1 MGAPMAVPDRPEVAR
16 RRMSILGTRVLR
28 TEDPRFLTAGGTYVD
43 DIPLEGALHAVFV
56 RSTTAHARLLSVD
69 VATACSAPGV
79 VDVVTAGDLD
89 VRPQAPDLP
98 MVNAAMARP
107 VLATGVVRFV
117 GEAIAAVV
125 AETAAQ
131 AVDAAELV
139 SVDTDPLPTVL
150 DLEDAASD
158 RVLLHP
164 EVGTNLAMHLPTT
177 VSDDLFD
184 GCEVVVAHRLL
195 NQRVAPCPMEPRAAA
210 ARWSDGRLT
219 QWSCTQQPHG
229 TATGLARALSLP
241 RQQIRV
247 VAPDVGGAF
256 GSKDGKYPEDI
267 VVAWLARRLQ
277 RPVRW
282 RETRS
287 ESMLALGHGRGQ
299 IQHVRIGGSRDGRIQ
314 ALHIDVLQDCGA
326 YPHVGAFLPHLT
338 RTMAAGVYAIPRV
351 ECTARSVVTNT
362 TPTVPYRGAG
372 RPEAAAAVERAVDLF
387 AAEIGMDPAEV
398 RRRNLIPPDAFPH
411 TTPVGTTYDCG
422 DYPGALERL
431 LAAAGY
437 ASLRAE
443 QARRRQ
449 AGGARQLGIG
459 LSVYV
464 EITNG
469 VPGGEYAGLEVRPD
483 GSAVVRSGTSPHGQG
498 HATTWAMLASE
509 RLGIPV
515 ERVEVVVNDTD
526 LVRSGV
532 GTFASRSLQAGGMA
546 VDRAAVEVVER
557 GRRLLAE
564 LLEADPADVVLDT
577 ATGRLHVA
585 GTPAAGRTWAEL
597 AVAAAE
603 RGEPLAADVDFQPS
617 GPTFPFG
624 AHLALVEVDTETGQV
639 TLQRHVAVDDAGRI
653 VNPLLAEG
661 QRHGGIAQGVAQA
674 LLEEVL
680 YDADGIPLT
689 TTFADYGVIS
699 ACELPSFEL
708 VPMETPTP
716 RNQLGVKGIGE
727 SGTIGAGP
735 AVQNA
740 VVDALA
746 HLGVR
751 HVDMPATPQRVWRAL
766 HDPTGMG

>member
-1 MGAPMAVPDRPEVAR
+1 
-16 RRMSILGTRVLR
+16 MSILGTRVLR
-28 TEDPRFLTAGGTYVD
+28 TEDPRFLTVGGIYVD
-43 DIPLEGALHAVFV
+43 DVPLEGALHVVFV
-56 RSTTAHARLLSVD
+56 RSTVAHARLRSVD
-69 VATACSAPGV
+69 VSAARSAPGV

-89 VRPQAPDLP
+89 VPPQPPDLP
-98 MVNAAMARP
+98 MVNEAMVRP
-107 VLATGVVRFV
+107 VLATGVVRHV
-117 GEAIAAVV
+117 GEPIAAVV
-125 AETAAQ
+125 AETAEQ
-131 AVDAAELV
+131 AADAAELV
-139 SVDTDPLPTVL
+139 DVDIEPLPAIV
-150 DLEDAASD
+150 DVEDAARD
-158 RVLLHP
+158 EVLLHP
-164 EVGTNLAMHLPTT
+164 QVGTNLAMRLPAG
-177 VSDDLFD
+177 VPDDLFD
-184 GCEVVVAHRLL
+184 GCEVVVAQRLV

-219 QWSCTQQPHG
+219 QWSSTQQPHG
-229 TATGLARALSLP
+229 TAAGLARALSLP
-241 RQQIRV
+241 REQVRV
-247 VAPDVGGAF
+247 IAPDVGGAF
-256 GSKDGKYPEDI
+256 GSKDGKYPEDL
-267 VVAWLARRLQ
+267 VVAWLARRLE

-287 ESMLALGHGRGQ
+287 ESMVGLGHGRAQ
-299 IQHVRIGGSRDGRIQ
+299 VQHVRLGGSRDGRIQ
-314 ALHIDVLQDCGA
+314 AFHLDVLQDCGA
-326 YPHVGAFLPHLT
+326 YPRLGAFLPYLT

-351 ECTARSVVTNT
+351 ACTCRSVVTNT

-372 RPEAAAAVERAVDLF
+372 RPEATAAIERAVDLF
-387 AAEIGMDPAEV
+387 AVEIGMDPAEV
-398 RRRNLIPPDAFPH
+398 RRRNLIPSDAFPY
-411 TTPVGTTYDCG
+411 TTPVGTTYDSG
-422 DYPGALERL
+422 DYTGALERL

-437 ASLRAE
+437 ADLRAE

-449 AGGARQLGIG
+449 SGDSRQLGIG

-483 GSAVVRSGTSPHGQG
+483 GSAVIRSGTSPHGQG
-498 HATTWAMLASE
+498 HATAWAMLASE

-515 ERVEVVVNDTD
+515 ERVEVIFNDTD
-526 LVRSGV
+526 LVRSGI
-532 GTFASRSLQAGGMA
+532 GTFGSRSLQVGGMA

-564 LLEADPADVVLDT
+564 LLEADPADVVLDS

-585 GTPAAGRTWAEL
+585 GTPAAGRSWAEL
-597 AVAAAE
+597 AAAAAE
-603 RGEPLAADVDFQPS
+603 RGEPLAVDVDFQPA

-624 AHLALVEVDTETGQV
+624 AHLALVEVDTETGKV
-639 TLQRHVAVDDAGRI
+639 AIPRLVAVDDAGRI

-661 QRHGGIAQGVAQA
+661 QRHGGLAQGVAQA

-680 YDADGIPLT
+680 YDSEGTPLT
-689 TTFADYGVIS
+689 ATFADYGIIS
-699 ACELPSFEL
+699 ASELPFFEL

-716 RNQLGVKGIGE
+716 RNELGVKGIGE

-751 HVDMPATPQRVWRAL
+751 HVDMPATPQRVWRAVR
-766 HDPTGMG
+766 DATGALG

>member
-1 MGAPMAVPDRPEVAR
+1 
-16 RRMSILGTRVLR
+16 MSILGTRVLR
-28 TEDPRFLTAGGTYVD
+28 TEDPRFLTDGGTYVD
-43 DIPLEGALHAVFV
+43 DVPLEGALHAVFV
-56 RSTTAHARLLSVD
+56 RSPVAHARIRSID
-69 VATACSAPGV
+69 VAAAREATGV
-79 VDVVTAGDLD
+79 VAVVTAGDLD
-89 VRPQAPDLP
+89 VPPQAPELP

-117 GEAIAAVV
+117 GEPVAAVV
-125 AETAAQ
+125 AGTLAQ
-131 AVDAAELV
+131 AVDAADLV
-139 SVDTDPLPTVL
+139 SVDYDPLPTVL
-150 DLEDAASD
+150 DPEDAARD
-158 RVLLHP
+158 EVLLHP
-164 EVGTNLAMHLPTT
+164 EVGTNLAMRLP
-177 VSDDLFD
+177 VSPPEDLFD
-184 GCEVVVAHRLL
+184 GCEVVVAGRFR
-195 NQRVAPCPMEPRAAA
+195 NQRLAPCPMEPRAAA
-210 ARWSDGRLT
+210 ARWSDDRLT

-229 TATGLARALSLP
+229 TATGLAKALSLP
-241 RQQIRV
+241 RERIRV
-247 VAPDVGGAF
+247 IAPDVGGAF
-256 GSKDGKYPEDI
+256 GAKDGKYPEDV
-267 VVAWLARRLQ
+267 VVAWLARRLE

-287 ESMLALGHGRGQ
+287 ESMVALGHGRAQ
-299 IQHVRIGGSRDGRIQ
+299 IQDVRIGGSRDGRIQ
-314 ALHIDVLQDCGA
+314 ALRIDVLQDCGA
-326 YPHVGAFLPHLT
+326 YPQIGAFLPYLT
-338 RTMAAGVYAIPRV
+338 RTMASGVYAIPRV

-372 RPEAAAAVERAVDLF
+372 RPEATAAVERAVDLF

-398 RRRNLIPPDAFPH
+398 RRRNLIPPEAFPY
-411 TTPVGTTYDCG
+411 TTAVGTTYDCG
-422 DYPGALERL
+422 DYPEALERL
-431 LAAAGY
+431 LAVAGY
-437 ASLRAE
+437 AALRAE
-443 QARRRQ
+443 QTRRRE
-449 AGGARQLGIG
+449 AGDVRQLGLG

-498 HATTWAMLASE
+498 HATAWAMLASE

-515 ERVEVVVNDTD
+515 ERVEVIFGDTD
-526 LVRSGV
+526 LVRSGI

-564 LLEADPADVVLDT
+564 LLEADPADVVVNT
-577 ATGRLHVA
+577 AAGRLHVA
-585 GTPAAGRTWAEL
+585 GAPTAGRSWAEL
-597 AVAAAE
+597 AAVAAE
-603 RGEPLAADVDFQPS
+603 RGEPLVADVDFQPA

-624 AHLALVEVDTETGQV
+624 AHLAVVEVDTETGQV
-639 TLQRHVAVDDAGRI
+639 TLERFVAVDDAGRI

-661 QRHGGIAQGVAQA
+661 QRHGGIAQGAAQA

-680 YDADGIPLT
+680 YDAEGTPLT
-689 TTFADYGVIS
+689 ATFADYGVIS

-716 RNQLGVKGIGE
+716 RNELGVKGIGE

-766 HDPTGMG
+766 HGDGGTDR